1 MTAAGGAP
9 RRDFSLTN
17 LDARGTG
24 GRKGTPRGRVTRWG
38 LIAAAVLAL
47 LVVVAVCAFYA
58 LKAQTAGA
66 QRIVTANGVD
76 EAAFASVAGR
86 TQWVTI
92 RGWNKNNPLLLVVPD
107 APGQSTSAFVG
118 RYQALESQ
126 FTVVQ
131 WDPPGS
137 GRTLA
142 RNGAPPTISAQAQAR
157 DAAAV
162 LAYAM
167 ARTGQHRAAILSGGF
182 GATVALRLSTDRPD
196 LVSALALIGPWTA
209 PRAAREQA
217 LFAQMRQFAI
227 DATDPLA
234 GGDLDHLG
242 PPPWTTSGRRAMADR
257 VIAGMM
263 DEDAARPDE
272 IQHTLL
278 VAPQWGLGDISAYY
292 AGVRDGPARLA
303 AAAEN
308 IADFTPA
315 AGAPVLIIQP
325 TRDSGAPT
333 ALTEAWFARLTAP
346 QKVFLPIR
354 RAGHSIVTSQNDTL
368 TAMLTRLVRPWAVAP
383 AVAPPA
389 TPAAVTV
396 H

>member
-9 RRDFSLTN
+9 GRDFSLTN
-17 LDARGTG
+17 LDARGMG
-24 GRKGTPRGRVTRWG
+24 RRKGTARSRMLRWA
-38 LIAAAVLAL
+38 LIAVAAVVLLAL
-47 LVVVAVCAFYA
+47 VAVVGFYA

-66 QRIVTANGVD
+66 QRIATANGVD
-76 EAAFASVAGR
+76 EAAFAPIGGQA
-86 TQWVTI
+86 QWVTI
-92 RGWNKNNPLLLVVPD
+92 RGWDRNNPVLLVVPD
-107 APGQSTSAFVG
+107 APGQSTTAFVN

-131 WDPPGS
+131 WDPQGA

-142 RNGAPPTISAQAQAR
+142 RNGAPTAISAAGEAR

-167 ARTGQHRAAILSGGF
+167 ARTGQHRAAVLSGGF
-182 GATVALRLSTDRPD
+182 GATVALRLSRERPD

-209 PRAAREQA
+209 PRAVRDQA
-217 LFAQMRQFAI
+217 LFAQMRQFAV
-227 DATDPLA
+227 DASDPVA
-234 GGDLDHLG
+234 GGDLDRLG
-242 PPPWTTSGRRAMADR
+242 PPPWTTAERRTMADR

-278 VAPQWGLGDISAYY
+278 VAPQWGPGDISAYY
-292 AGVRDGPARLA
+292 AGVRDGPGRLA
-303 AAAEN
+303 AAPEDA
-308 IADFTPA
+308 ADFAPA
-315 AGAPVLIIQP
+315 AGAPALIIQP

-333 ALTEAWFARLTAP
+333 ALTEAWFARLAAP
-346 QKVFLPIR
+346 QKVYLPIR

-368 TAMLTRLVRPWAVAP
+368 MTMLTRMVRPWAVAP
-383 AVAPPA
+383 APVAA
-389 TPAAVTV
+389 TTR
-396 H
+396 